1 MTLGCV
7 FRSFYSQYC
16 TYNSTNDIVKLRLF
30 CFVLY
35 DCEVWSVDSLYLQ
48 YSSVLCQLEITCDLW
63 VGDGGKYFNIVN
75 PNIHLFVDA
84 KEENKQINIFD
95 ILIPWIFYHQI
106 NCLSIKHHCTVCTT
120 FIKEN
125 KYK

>member
-1 MTLGCV
+1 MRCET
-7 FRSFYSQYC
+7 
-16 TYNSTNDIVKLRLF
+16 TLF

-35 DCEVWSVDSLYLQ
+35 DCEVLSVDSLYLQ

-84 KEENKQINIFD
+84 KEENKQINIFN
-95 ILIPWIFYHQI
+95 ILIP
-106 NCLSIKHHCTVCTT
+106 
-120 FIKEN
+120 
-125 KYK
+125 